1 MKNEFSLE
9 IRDAVEM
16 VIFEVTIV
24 VQISV
29 KKH

>member
-1 MKNEFSLE
+1 MKDEFSLE